1 MNAMKNK
8 HDTRPTSLQEKVPE
22 TRSKNNRAM
31 HADKYRRT
39 ERHTH
44 TQHHEVIVLR
54 EQLG

>member
-1 MNAMKNK
+1 MKNK
-8 HDTRPTSLQEKVPE
+8 HDTRPISLQKKVPE